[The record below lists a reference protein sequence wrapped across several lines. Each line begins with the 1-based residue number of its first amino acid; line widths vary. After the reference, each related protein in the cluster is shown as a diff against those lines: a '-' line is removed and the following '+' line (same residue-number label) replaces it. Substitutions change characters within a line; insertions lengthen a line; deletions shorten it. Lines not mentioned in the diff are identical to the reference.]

1 MAADDR
7 PGTGPAAE
15 QEWLAAYDPRAYAP
29 IAVTVDVVAL
39 TLRHGGLHV
48 LLVERGAPP
57 YQGCWALPGGFLR
70 AGEESLDEAAA
81 RELAEETGLQS
92 ASDAEATLCRLH
104 LEQLGTYGA
113 PDRDPRMHV
122 VSVAYLAF
130 APDLPDPR
138 AGTDAAAAAWH
149 PVRDL
154 DLRPRGRTGA
164 AGGGGGGPPRGGGGG
179 GGGAPPPRR
188 GGGAPPGGP
197 APARRRGG
205 AGPPAPPGGG
215 APRPPPGPAPLAL
228 AFDHARILA
237 DGLDRV
243 RAKLEYSPLAT
254 AFLPHDFTIP
264 DLRAVYEA
272 VWDEKLHPG
281 NFHRKVLSVPGFV
294 ESTGTTTARGGA
306 RGGPRARTYH
316 AGDAAL
322 LHPALLRPTAARE
335 GLPGEGPHH

>member
-1 MAADDR
+1 MAADE
-7 PGTGPAAE
+7 PSPQPSTGPAAE
-15 QEWLAAYDPRAYAP
+15 QEWLAAYNPRAYAP

-39 TLRHGGLHV
+39 TLRRGSLHV

-70 AGEESLDEAAA
+70 AGEEGLDEAAA
-81 RELAEETGLQS
+81 RELAEETGLQG
-92 ASDAEATLCRLH
+92 ASEVEATLCRLH

-113 PDRDPRMHV
+113 PERDPRMHV

-130 APDLPDPR
+130 APDLPDPQ

-149 PVRDL
+149 PVADL
-154 DLRPRGRTGA
+154 DLGPRSCGSARA
-164 AGGGGGGPPRGGGGG
+164 AGVPADTHGGGVDGHTGS
-179 GGGAPPPRR
+179 
-188 GGGAPPGGP
+188 
-197 APARRRGG
+197 
-205 AGPPAPPGGG
+205 
-215 APRPPPGPAPLAL
+215 RPITL

-254 AFLPHDFTIP
+254 AFLPYDFTIP

-294 ESTGTTTARGGA
+294 ESTGSTTERGGA

-316 AGDAAL
+316 AGDARQ
-322 LHPALLRPTAARE
+322 LHPALLRPTREEPPGDAA
-335 GLPGEGPHH
+335 PGDTAPRDDRAH

>member
-1 MAADDR
+1 METDD
-7 PGTGPAAE
+7 PSTPPPTTPASEQDE

-39 TLRHGGLHV
+39 TLRHSGLHV
-48 LLVERGAPP
+48 LLVQRGAPP
-57 YQGCWALPGGFLR
+57 YQGCWALPGGFLH

-81 RELAEETGLQS
+81 RELAEETGLLGGS
-92 ASDAEATLCRLH
+92 EVEAALCRVH

-113 PDRDPRMHV
+113 PERDPRMHV

-130 APDLPDPR
+130 APDLPDPQ
-138 AGTDAAAAAWH
+138 AGTDAAAATWH
-149 PVRDL
+149 PVADL
-154 DLRPRGRTGA
+154 DLGTRPGGRPRA
-164 AGGGGGGPPRGGGGG
+164 AGAPADTHGGGVGGPTGQSSRT
-179 GGGAPPPRR
+179 
-188 GGGAPPGGP
+188 
-197 APARRRGG
+197 
-205 AGPPAPPGGG
+205 
-215 APRPPPGPAPLAL
+215 L

-254 AFLPHDFTIP
+254 AFLPYDFTIP

-294 ESTGTTTARGGA
+294 ESTGATTARGGA

-316 AGDAAL
+316 AGDASL
-322 LHPALLRPTAARE
+322 LHPALLRPTRD
-335 GLPGEGPHH
+335 GELR

>member
-1 MAADDR
+1 MAADAPD
-7 PGTGPAAE
+7 PQPPAGPESE
-15 QEWLAAYDPRAYAP
+15 QEWLASYDPRAYTP
-29 IAVTVDVVAL
+29 VAVTVDVVAL
-39 TLRHGGLHV
+39 TLRQGSLHV

-81 RELAEETGLQS
+81 RELAEETGLLGTS
-92 ASDAEATLCRLH
+92 EVEAAFCRIH

-113 PDRDPRMHV
+113 PHRDPRMHV

-130 APDLPDPR
+130 APDLPDPQ
-138 AGTDAAAAAWH
+138 AGSDAAGAAWH
-149 PVRDL
+149 PVADL
-154 DLRPRGRTGA
+154 DLPQRPCDRSQTAGVPADTH
-164 AGGGGGGPPRGGGGG
+164 GGGVDGHTGPCRTP
-179 GGGAPPPRR
+179 
-188 GGGAPPGGP
+188 
-197 APARRRGG
+197 
-205 AGPPAPPGGG
+205 
-215 APRPPPGPAPLAL
+215 L

-294 ESTGTTTARGGA
+294 ESTGTTTERGGA

-316 AGDAAL
+316 AGDARL
-322 LHPALLRPTAARE
+322 LHPALLRPARE
-335 GLPGEGPHH
+335 TEIH